1 MNSKRSDKIKELG
14 FLASVVFFG
23 IVIFLPAVFILSYF
37 KSGSELFSGEVIRAI
52 LASFEI
58 ALAVSLLNLFV
69 GVPFSWFLTRSKS
82 KLAKWLDNLLDLS
95 LVMPTAALGFS
106 VYLYWGSGSGL
117 SWILGLDD
125 GFFSPGPMM
134 IILLHIIFTLP
145 YMVRSV
151 SAAISQ
157 VDAECEEA
165 ALTMGASDFTIFR
178 TISLPLFKDGVIN
191 GLILSFTRSI
201 SETGATMMVAGAF
214 ATAPVMVV
222 ALKNSERIDE
232 AAGLSIILILSA
244 VFLMFFA
251 KFFMKEKSFDL
262 RKVYLPLERKIVK
275 AKNALNWFL
284 IFFFCFFIFFP
295 TVYIVFYN
303 FFNFEPIF
311 NGEIFSS
318 LAVSFSL
325 ALAAMIVNLLF
336 SVPLSYMI
344 ARNKYGIGRI
354 IDTMNEIVL
363 LVPTSALGLSLVLFW
378 SYFLSDSLLILFLTH
393 LSFSFPLL
401 VKPVTSAFNEISTEQ
416 EEAAYSLGASSKK
429 MFLSILLPQIKP
441 ALIAGSIMVFMR
453 SLSETG
459 ATLAVSKDIK
469 TVPIIIVNLVESGN
483 INQAA
488 FVCAILFAAT
498 VIFLI
503 ALKYNKL
510 SKIN

>member
-1 MNSKRSDKIKELG
+1 MNKIKNLG
-14 FLASVVFFG
+14 FLVSVIFFG
-23 IVIFLPAVFILSYF
+23 IVIFLPAIFILSYF
-37 KSGSELFSGEVIRAI
+37 KSGTELFSAEVIKAI
-52 LASFEI
+52 LASFGI
-58 ALAVSLLNLFV
+58 AFVVSLVNLII
-69 GVPFSWFLTRSKS
+69 GVPFSWYLTRSKTN
-82 KLAKWLDNLLDLS
+82 LAKWLDNLLDLS

-106 VYLYWGSGSGL
+106 VYLYWGSGLGL
-117 SWILGLDD
+117 SWLFGLDD
-125 GFFSPGPMM
+125 GFFSAGPMM

-151 SAAISQ
+151 SAAVLQ

-165 ALTMGASDFTIFR
+165 ALTMGASGFTIFR
-178 TISLPLFKDGVIN
+178 TVSFPLFKDGVIN
-191 GLILSFTRSI
+191 GIILSFTRSI

-214 ATAPVMVV
+214 ATAPVLVV
-222 ALKNSERIDE
+222 GLKDSGRIDE

-251 KFFMKEKSFDL
+251 KFFMKEKSFNL
-262 RKVYLPLERKIVK
+262 RKVYLPLEKKIVK
-275 AKNALNWFL
+275 AKNALNYFL

-295 TVYIVFYN
+295 TIYIIFYN
-303 FFNFEPIF
+303 FFNFEPIL
-311 NGEIFSS
+311 NKEIIYS
-318 LAVSFSL
+318 LLISFFL
-325 ALAAMIVNLLF
+325 AFMVTIINLLF
-336 SVPLSYMI
+336 SVPLSYLI
-344 ARNKYGIGRI
+344 ARNKYKIGKI
-354 IDTMNEIVL
+354 MDTMNEIVL

-378 SYFLSDSLLILFLTH
+378 SYFIDNSLLILLLTH

-401 VKPVTSAFNEISTEQ
+401 VKPVASAFNEISTEQ

-459 ATLAVSKDIK
+459 ATLAVSKDLK
-469 TVPIIIVNLVESGN
+469 TIPVIIVDLVKSGN

-510 SKIN
+510 SKN